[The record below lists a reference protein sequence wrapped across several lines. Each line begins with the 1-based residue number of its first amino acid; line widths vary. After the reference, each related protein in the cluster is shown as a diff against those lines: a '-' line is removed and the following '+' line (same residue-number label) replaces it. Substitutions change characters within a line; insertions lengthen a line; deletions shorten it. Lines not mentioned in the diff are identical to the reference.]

1 MPLEL
6 VRARYPHSFQRKT
19 GSYKSSRCFLP
30 ISAVDS
36 SQIKLLLYSTVLPHP
51 MTVLWELKKR
61 EILVSSVSYKTTTKA
76 EKLIYRGRSLP
87 QGGVLTK
94 SSLRKTVGH

>member
-1 MPLEL
+1 
-6 VRARYPHSFQRKT
+6 
-19 GSYKSSRCFLP
+19 
-30 ISAVDS
+30 
-36 SQIKLLLYSTVLPHP
+36 